1 VGELAGVDLMNMVG
15 SILLAVGIAIY
26 IYLLLAV
33 SRQSAQPLPFRF
45 MVLAALFLLMG
56 DLFSLRGSPVGN
68 INFTL
73 FLLGFPILTILGER
87 VELSRFLAPA
97 VYRRGEW
104 GLWAV
109 LLAFLLL
116 LVQDGRL
123 LVALW
128 AVLMALATLPLMGSE
143 LALVRV
149 GQTSPQKLH
158 RYLGQHLLLA
168 YSWFFLGLVLVI
180 VWAAVRGGSALYD
193 ASVHSLAVG
202 FVGTMILAH
211 APVIAPAILPRTI
224 AQEKLNLLP
233 LVLLTVGNLL
243 RVGGYILKGAELE
256 ELVEA
261 VQAVARG
268 ETYIFPSLMPKLVGD
283 YLHRVQS
290 GETEPDELKRL
301 TPREQEVLR
310 LIGEGRT
317 TNEIAN
323 ALTLSPHTVR
333 RHRDNIMQ
341 KLNLHSKAELIRFA
355 VRKGLLDELE

>member
-1 VGELAGVDLMNMVG
+1 VADDHAMFRQGICALLKSHDDIEIIGEASDGKEAVEKAGQLTPHVVLMDIGMPG
-15 SILLAVGIAIY
+15 MGG
-26 IYLLLAV
+26 
-33 SRQSAQPLPFRF
+33 
-45 MVLAALFLLMG
+45 LAAAEAI
-56 DLFSLRGSPVGN
+56 RKTYPQVGV
-68 INFTL
+68 L
-73 FLLGFPILTILGER
+73 ILTIHDREDYFFR
-87 VELSRFLAPA
+87 
-97 VYRRGEW
+97 
-104 GLWAV
+104 
-109 LLAFLLL
+109 
-116 LVQDGRL
+116 
-123 LVALW
+123 ALR
-128 AVLMALATLPLMGSE
+128 AG
-143 LALVRV
+143 
-149 GQTSPQKLH
+149 
-158 RYLGQHLLLA
+158 
-168 YSWFFLGLVLVI
+168 
-180 VWAAVRGGSALYD
+180 
-193 ASVHSLAVG
+193 AS
-202 FVGTMILAH
+202 
-211 APVIAPAILPRTI
+211 
-224 AQEKLNLLP
+224 
-233 LVLLTVGNLL
+233 
-243 RVGGYILKGAELE
+243 GYILKGAELE

>member
-1 VGELAGVDLMNMVG
+1 MRPQLIVVPVAVLMMLLALVAGVFRLLALQGMAAQPPLVTVFPFHGEVMVFGFLAVLITTERYLGSLAFKLNPVVHGMPFLVALGAALKVVGELAGVDLMNTVG

-97 VYRRGEW
+97 VYRGGEW
-104 GLWAV
+104 GLGAW

-128 AVLMALATLPLMGSE
+128 AVLMALVTLPLMGSE

-211 APVIAPAILPRTI
+211 APVIAPAILPR
-224 AQEKLNLLP
+224 
-233 LVLLTVGNLL
+233 
-243 RVGGYILKGAELE
+243 VGGYMLQGAGLPLSGVVGVSGLFILAA
-256 ELVEA
+256 LVA
-261 VQAVARG
+261 FAWVMAR
-268 ETYIFPSLMPKLVGD
+268 SLRP
-283 YLHRVQS
+283 
-290 GETEPDELKRL
+290 
-301 TPREQEVLR
+301 
-310 LIGEGRT
+310 
-317 TNEIAN
+317 A
-323 ALTLSPHTVR
+323 
-333 RHRDNIMQ
+333 
-341 KLNLHSKAELIRFA
+341 
-355 VRKGLLDELE
+355 